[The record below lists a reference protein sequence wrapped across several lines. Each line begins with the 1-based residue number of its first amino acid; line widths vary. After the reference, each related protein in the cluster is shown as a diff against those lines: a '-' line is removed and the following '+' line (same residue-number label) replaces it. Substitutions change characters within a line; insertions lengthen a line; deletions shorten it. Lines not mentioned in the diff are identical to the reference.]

1 MFRNGIRLEILPV
14 QSTVLL
20 SAFGNKATR
29 IRKRALLSFQ
39 INEDEFENIIRVC
52 PQLISDIILVSYFLF
67 NYEFAMDLEK

>member
-1 MFRNGIRLEILPV
+1 MVRNGIRLEILPV

-39 INEDEFENIIRVC
+39 INEDEFENIFRVC
-52 PQLISDIILVSYFLF
+52 PQLISDIILVSDFLF
-67 NYEFAMDLEK
+67 SYEFAMDLEK